1 MRGGG
6 VKIGKIFGIPIFLHT
21 SWFLIFL
28 LNAYWTATSFG
39 AANPN
44 QSQIQ
49 IWSLGL
55 LTSLLFFGS
64 VLFHELAHSVVAKH
78 YRIPVASI
86 TLFFF
91 GGLARISREPE
102 RPGQEFMIAAAGPVS
117 SYFLAGAFLLLGFL
131 SPQASAIRPLAITLA
146 WINVILATFNLLPG
160 FPMDGGRILRSI
172 IWGIT
177 KNYTRATR
185 IAARG
190 GQVVAFCMMGFGVW
204 VAFQAHNNGGDIMNG
219 LWYVLIGWFVLGMAR
234 QSSAQVEVRGAL
246 EGLRVADIMTAETPT
261 IARDI
266 SLEEYSQEA
275 ARTGRRGHLVVAD
288 GQLVGLMTVGALQS
302 VPREEWPMMSVQAV
316 MLSRDRLPWAAPDE
330 PALQL
335 LDRMRSSNVDQMAVI
350 ASGNVVGLV
359 TRDSILRVIET
370 RNDLGHVV
378 SR

>member
-6 VKIGKIFGIPIFLHT
+6 LKIGKIFGIPIFLHT

-28 LNAYWTATSFG
+28 LNAYLTATSFG
-39 AANPN
+39 ATNPN

-49 IWSLGL
+49 NWSLGT
-55 LTSLLFFGS
+55 LTSLLFFAS

-91 GGLARISREPE
+91 GGVARISREPE
-102 RPGQEFMIAAAGPVS
+102 RPGQEFLIAIAGPVS
-117 SYFLAGAFLLLGFL
+117 SYFLAGSFLLLGFL
-131 SPQASAIRPLAITLA
+131 SPQASAVRVVATTLGV
-146 WINVILATFNLLPG
+146 INAYLATFNLLPG

-177 KNYTRATR
+177 KNYTRSTR

-190 GQVVAFCMMGFGVW
+190 GQVVAFCMMGFGVFT
-204 VAFQAHNNGGDIMNG
+204 AIQAYKSGGDPMDG

-234 QSSAQVEVRGAL
+234 QSSAQVEMRGVL
-246 EGLRVADIMTAETPT
+246 EGLRAADIMTPETPT
-261 IARDI
+261 ISRDI

-302 VPREEWPMMSVQAV
+302 VPREEWPMTSVQAV

-335 LDRMRSSNVDQMAVI
+335 LDRMRSANVDQMAVI
-350 ASGNVVGLV
+350 ASGSVVGLV

-370 RNDLGHVV
+370 RNSLGQVA

>member
-1 MRGGG
+1 
-6 VKIGKIFGIPIFLHT
+6 LHT

-28 LNAYWTATSFG
+28 LNAYWTATGFG
-39 AANPN
+39 ATNPE

-49 IWSLGL
+49 NWSLGIM
-55 LTSLLFFGS
+55 TSLLFFGS
-64 VLFHELAHSVVAKH
+64 VLFHELGHSVVAKH

-102 RPGQEFMIAAAGPVS
+102 RPGQEFLIAAAGPVS
-117 SYFLAGAFLLLGFL
+117 SYFLAGSFWLLGLL
-131 SPQASAIRPLAITLA
+131 SPQASAIRPIAMALTL
-146 WINVILATFNLLPG
+146 INVVLATFNLLPG

-177 KNYTRATR
+177 KSYTRATR

-190 GQVVAFCMMGFGVW
+190 GQVVAFCMMGFGAW
-204 VAFQAHNNGGDIMNG
+204 VAIQAHNNGGDVMDG

-246 EGLRVADIMTAETPT
+246 EGLRVADIMNAETPT

-335 LDRMRSSNVDQMAVI
+335 LDRMRSANVDQMAVI

>member
-6 VKIGKIFGIPIFLHT
+6 LKIGKIFGIPIFLHT
-21 SWFLIFL
+21 SWFVIFL
-28 LNAYWTATSFG
+28 LNAYLTATSFG
-39 AANPN
+39 ASNPN

-49 IWSLGL
+49 IWTLGL
-55 LTSLLFFGS
+55 LTSLLFFTS

-91 GGLARISREPE
+91 GGVARITREPE
-102 RPGQEFMIAAAGPVS
+102 RPGQEFLIAVAGPVS
-117 SYFLAGAFLLLGFL
+117 SYFLAGMFLLLGVF
-131 SPQASAIRPLAITLA
+131 SPHGSAVRVVATTLGV
-146 WINVILATFNLLPG
+146 INAYLATFNLLPG

-177 KNYTRATR
+177 KNYTRSTR

-190 GQVVAFCMMGFGVW
+190 GQLVAFCMMGFGVW
-204 VAFQAHNNGGDIMNG
+204 VAVDAGTHGGDFMDG

-234 QSSAQVEVRGAL
+234 QSSAQVEVRGVL
-246 EGLRVADIMTAETPT
+246 EGLRAADIMTPEMPT
-261 IARDI
+261 IARNI

-288 GQLVGLMTVGALQS
+288 GQLVGLMTVGILQS

-335 LDRMRSSNVDQMAVI
+335 FDRMRNANVDQLAVI

-359 TRDSILRVIET
+359 TRDSILRVIEA
-370 RNDLGHVV
+370 RNGLGQVA

>member
-6 VKIGKIFGIPIFLHT
+6 IKIGKIFGIPIFLHT

-28 LNAYWTATSFG
+28 LNAYWTATGFSATNHG
-39 AANPN
+39 R
-44 QSQIQ
+44 SQIQ
-49 IWSLGL
+49 NWSLGA

-64 VLFHELAHSVVAKH
+64 VLFHELAHSVVAKR

-102 RPGQEFMIAAAGPVS
+102 RTGQEFLIAAAGPVS
-117 SYFLAGAFLLLGFL
+117 SYFLAGSFLLVGIL
-131 SPQASAIRPLAITLA
+131 SPHGSALRVLATTLGV
-146 WINVILATFNLLPG
+146 INAYLATFNLLPG

-177 KNYTRATR
+177 KDYTRSTR

-204 VAFQAHNNGGDIMNG
+204 VAFEAHASGGDYMDG

-246 EGLRVADIMTAETPT
+246 EGLRAADIMTPETPT

-266 SLEEYSQEA
+266 SLEEYAQEV
-275 ARTGRRGHLVVAD
+275 ARTGRRGHLVVTD

-316 MLSRDRLPWAAPDE
+316 MLTRDRLPWAAPEE

-335 LDRMRSSNVDQMAVI
+335 LDRMRGANVDQMAIV

-359 TRDSILRVIET
+359 TRDSIMRVIET
-370 RNDLGHVV
+370 RNDLGHLT